1 MKIKKEPRG
10 NGGDSVKFTNDD
22 ETLTIDITGDEEV
35 EIWEP
40 KAPKERVDLCDD

>member
-1 MKIKKEPRG
+1 MKIKKETGANEGVPG
-10 NGGDSVKFTNDD
+10 KFSNDD
-22 ETLTIDITGDEEV
+22 ETLTVDITGDEEV